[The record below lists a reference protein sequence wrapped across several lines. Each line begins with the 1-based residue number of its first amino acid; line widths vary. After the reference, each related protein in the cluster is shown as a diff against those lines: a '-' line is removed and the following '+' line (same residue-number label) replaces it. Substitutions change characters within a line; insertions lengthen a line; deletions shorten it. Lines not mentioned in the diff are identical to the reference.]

1 MSFHYIKN
9 KIIYQFAIYFKEK
22 KLQALQNI

>member
-9 KIIYQFAIYFKEK
+9 KIIYQFAIYFKEI